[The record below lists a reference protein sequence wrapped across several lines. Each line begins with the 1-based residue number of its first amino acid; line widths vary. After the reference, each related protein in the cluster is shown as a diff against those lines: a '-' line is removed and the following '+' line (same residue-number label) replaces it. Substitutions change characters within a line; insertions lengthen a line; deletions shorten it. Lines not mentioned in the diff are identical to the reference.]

1 MIGIGYPSWGIA
13 WYLND
18 LLIPELYVERGQTY
32 TFLVE
37 GGNDET
43 QPARYHPFY
52 ISDSDEGGYGQKTQL
67 KQSRQTVY
75 AGVKFENDG
84 YPKPTGQF
92 D

>member
-1 MIGIGYPSWGIA
+1 MDKKTVCISGHPSWGIA

-43 QPARYHPFY
+43 QPAR
-52 ISDSDEGGYGQKTQL
+52 
-67 KQSRQTVY
+67 
-75 AGVKFENDG
+75 
-84 YPKPTGQF
+84 
-92 D
+92 